1 MTRPSQPLC
10 RGCGQ
15 SINGYYL
22 SALGAAWHPEH
33 FVCATCHQPI
43 NNTQFSVREGKPYH
57 TQCYRDRFD
66 PRCAYCHKPI
76 TTQYYTHNGA
86 SYHLECYQEHI
97 GPRCEYCHKP
107 ILGQYY
113 THEGAFYHSECYRDH
128 VVPRCAY
135 CGKPLMSEY
144 LVDHWG
150 TKYCKE
156 HQGQYPTCAFCG
168 RLVPPQQQD
177 QGAQAS
183 EHVRCPI
190 CRASAV
196 ESLPQARALFQGLMK
211 QLNAQGLQFNN
222 IPLQIELVDRAR
234 LAQLLNSRSGVDALG
249 VTTHS
254 THMLNGQVVRTEVN
268 GIAVLRGL
276 PSTLFRGVCVHELG
290 HAWLTLQGI
299 RGLPSW
305 AEEGFCELLSYRFY
319 GELNTDESRHH
330 AEGIEK
336 NPDPVYGEG
345 FRRARVMA
353 DRMGFQRFVETLRT
367 TKRMP
372 SA

>member
-1 MTRPSQPLC
+1 MQ
-10 RGCGQ
+10 
-15 SINGYYL
+15 
-22 SALGAAWHPEH
+22 
-33 FVCATCHQPI
+33 
-43 NNTQFSVREGKPYH
+43 
-57 TQCYRDRFD
+57 
-66 PRCAYCHKPI
+66 
-76 TTQYYTHNGA
+76 
-86 SYHLECYQEHI
+86 
-97 GPRCEYCHKP
+97 
-107 ILGQYY
+107 
-113 THEGAFYHSECYRDH
+113 
-128 VVPRCAY
+128 
-135 CGKPLMSEY
+135 
-144 LVDHWG
+144 
-150 TKYCKE
+150 
-156 HQGQYPTCAFCG
+156 
-168 RLVPPQQQD
+168 
-177 QGAQAS
+177 
-183 EHVRCPI
+183 
-190 CRASAV
+190 
-196 ESLPQARALFQGLMK
+196 

-222 IPLQIELVDRAR
+222 APLQIELVDRAR
-234 LAQLLNSRSGVDALG
+234 LAQLLNGRSGVDALG

-345 FRRARVMA
+345 FRRVRVMA
-353 DRMGFQRFVETLRT
+353 DRLGFQRFVETLRT